1 MTRILPVFACLVGLL
16 GPRGLA
22 GQGVEEILSFDVR
35 IDVQPG
41 GLMVVTEEITVRAL
55 GREIRRGIYRDFPTS
70 FPRQIGLG
78 RIEAPFSVHSVT
90 RDGAAEPYSLQST
103 GGPAGRGGMRIPHWR
118 RRRRSQSGY
127 LPLHHRIR
135 DPALDHDRRNRGP
148 AVLERDRQ
156 RVGLPHPVGDG
167 SYSDSRT
174 RSSAHTRVVDRP
186 GGVDGDQRAVAVGRR
201 GEGGRVPH
209 G

>member
-1 MTRILPVFACLVGLL
+1 
-16 GPRGLA
+16 
-22 GQGVEEILSFDVR
+22 
-35 IDVQPG
+35 
-41 GLMVVTEEITVRAL
+41 MVVTEEITVRAL

-135 DPALDHDRRNRGP
+135 DPAPGLELRWAEAFSNALQPLMEPGPMRETMPWYHHDEVGFDP
-148 AVLERDRQ
+148 ASFVSSLGT
-156 RVGLPHPVGDG
+156 GLSSTLSASSSPPG
-167 SYSDSRT
+167 SSGGGGGG
-174 RSSAHTRVVDRP
+174 SS
-186 GGVDGDQRAVAVGRR
+186 GG
-201 GEGGRVPH
+201 GG
-209 G
+209 GGGGGGGW